1 MGHWLEVDQT
11 VRNNFMRSVI
21 LLLVMANL
29 VGGCDNMTTGQKG
42 AVTGGALGSGIGMV
56 AGGSFG
62 QVVGAG
68 LIGGAAGYVT
78 GSAVGTR

>member
-1 MGHWLEVDQT
+1 MPSPENPA
-11 VRNNFMRSVI
+11 RRSNALFPEI
-21 LLLVMANL
+21 EPYANGML
-29 VGGCDNMTTGQKG
+29 AVSGLQPIGATPSGNRRVG
-42 AVTGGALGSGIGMV
+42 LV